1 MNNKSG
7 FEEVGILV
15 GRIVGL
21 VCFLLCAFPFFVI
34 GVYNKDS
41 SEPINFWSGD
51 TSLKDKVKDVKG
63 YNTEMAGLYKKCAV
77 CFLLNGILFVV
88 FPIAGIVLCVFDC
101 SVGIYLA
108 YRIYKGIL
116 ERYS

>member
-1 MNNKSG
+1 M
-7 FEEVGILV
+7 V
-15 GRIVGL
+15 GRIIGL
-21 VCFLLCAFPFFVI
+21 VCFLLCAFPFLVI
-34 GVYNKDS
+34 SIYDKDS
-41 SEPINFWSGD
+41 GEPINFWSGD

-77 CFLLNGILFVV
+77 CFVLTGILFVV
-88 FPIAGIVLCVFDC
+88 SPVAGIVFAVFDC

-116 ERYS
+116 GRYS